1 MTWSFLIQNLNDNA
15 LIVFHSESSWV
26 MLNQRFNRSCR
37 FSICNIFQN
46 EYLMTQLYGHS
57 GKGLEIKKGMIQDA
71 TFIVAEPGHANQEK
85 MRGDEAKTRRRSRDG
100 NWSKKGEVVY
110 RDKGYFEV
118 AAKGFAATMQRAA
131 RGKPLN
137 IKQIMRNDRSSV
149 QRMPCERVYAVT
161 KGVFKAGKVMVTAF
175 CFNLHQMRTLKR
187 KKVVD

>member
-1 MTWSFLIQNLNDNA
+1 MAWSFLIQNLNHKDR
-15 LIVFHSESSWV
+15 LIVEDWKLVKKRWQIIFWV
-26 MLNQRFNRSCR
+26 QTATIIDKENELIRRF
-37 FSICNIFQN
+37 
-46 EYLMTQLYGHS
+46 ET
-57 GKGLEIKKGMIQDA
+57 
-71 TFIVAEPGHANQEK
+71 TVASVHDSQV
-85 MRGDEAKTRRRSRDG
+85 DL
-100 NWSKKGEVVY
+100 SKKGEVVY

-118 AAKGFAATMQRAA
+118 AAKGFAATMQRAV

-137 IKQIMRNDRSSV
+137 IRQIMRNDRISV

>member
-1 MTWSFLIQNLNDNA
+1 
-15 LIVFHSESSWV
+15 
-26 MLNQRFNRSCR
+26 LNQRFNRSCR